1 MAAGSTYSTIA
12 TYTATGSI
20 ADYTFSSIPG
30 TYTDLIITGSG
41 ITCSSTQT
49 MYMRVNGDTGS
60 NYSFTYI
67 NGNGTSVSGG
77 ASSNTS
83 QGFQLGLSLVGMSA
97 TNPAMFNAFINNYA
111 NTNTFKACC
120 SRAGLSNSETESS
133 VSMWRSTSAIT
144 SLTIRPSAGNWQSG
158 TTFTLYGITA
168 A

>member
-1 MAAGSTYSTIA
+1 MPAGSTYSTIA
-12 TYTATGSI
+12 TYTATGNI

-41 ITCSSTQT
+41 ITCSLTQT

-77 ASSNTS
+77 ASSNTAA
-83 QGFQLGLSLVGMSA
+83 GLQLGLSLVGMSS

-120 SRAGLSNSETESS
+120 SRAGLSNAETESS

-144 SLTIRPSAGNWQSG
+144 SLTLRPSSGNWQSG